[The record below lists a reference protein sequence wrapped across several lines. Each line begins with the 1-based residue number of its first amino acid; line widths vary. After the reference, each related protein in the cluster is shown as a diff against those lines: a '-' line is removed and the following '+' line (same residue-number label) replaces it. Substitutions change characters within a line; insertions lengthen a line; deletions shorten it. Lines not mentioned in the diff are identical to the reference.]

1 MEQFLT
7 RIPKW
12 LLTLT
17 MSLMSIVAFGAG
29 PRSTS
34 PEDNGVANAPLN
46 VITINAPTSDSAES
60 ISFGSATDKAVL
72 KFGEQKICEWSVG
85 DESISFGS
93 TMTTYSYAY
102 MGVTGATQP
111 GTYTL
116 SVPAGF
122 FKYGGSSTSN
132 LDAFSITFRLI
143 DASAFIV
150 SPNGGDVTP
159 DLLKSIS
166 VTFPR
171 AESITVNSGD
181 IPLNDT
187 YRNSTT
193 LLTNYTPVVRNDRV
207 ILGANNPD
215 NIVANQQTGHTITLT
230 VPEGKFTVDGEAS
243 PPINI
248 TYNVV
253 SYISTSFV
261 SNPAFNTA
269 SPVDCE
275 SLRSIRISLKDS
287 QSSVT
292 QISATY
298 KWSLSEKIENVDGS
312 ITWQDTGVKY
322 AAQLDNGSVLLTLA
336 DDASEGNFSTLLG
349 GSYRLTIPGY
359 SIYVDTKANPSA
371 VTLPA
376 YNVKPASETRII
388 SANPSMD
395 SSIFGEDN
403 IGSFSLSFG
412 TPMQIEMGG
421 LIISIL
427 KDNTPWLTVDST
439 AMSVSE
445 DGKTITVNLPEE
457 MMHETDADHIYTVS
471 IPAAL
476 FRQNGNLNLP
486 SAACEFTYMLAKVTP
501 IEGPWPFFKI
511 VSPTPETFNGTS
523 LDSTVTI
530 EYPGADQIILN
541 DPDLTLSFKKAS
553 TLGGNPDTQIC
564 TYKVSVNGNTVTLT
578 RNGYSSTL
586 GTNGLN
592 QIAIPADAWS
602 IYYDGKAY
610 DASAELNYYK
620 YPNGS
625 YESSTVFTSD
635 NSTVGG
641 VLNLDG
647 AASKLASIKVT
658 NNDYANSTFS
668 KKGFGSSTAGG
679 EGYLYK
685 VVNGTQTKIATYTAG
700 AVSAPAQTVTYT
712 AQIPT
717 LDEGEYIFEVPAG
730 NIYQQT
736 SSIGSGKNKAWT
748 VGIYKH
754 IVITKAHLYDIEVV
768 SPANGASVPQVSTIE
783 LTIPDCIV
791 IKRNLSK
798 TISFEGYDVEIDEE
812 TGAANAS
819 ITSRIEGN
827 KIHCTVNPPMTSK
840 NVTGGKLKITFPE
853 GVFTCNSTDM
863 SKEFVLEYNIIDAP
877 AISPAA
883 LGLEFEKY
891 TELQASGVAVDRL
904 DRITYTFPEGVELQM
919 DQNIRSKFSITPFTT
934 KEVSE
939 NGSTSTTEIAGS
951 PLSGYTYN
959 FKPNG
964 NVLEVTIEPAIL
976 ASGFYR
982 VRLAQGAL
990 MTNGTSFPAYDGALY
1005 LDNDVDVSVYPESGS
1020 EVETLSQIQLDY
1032 PNADSIEL
1040 LDAGKAQLL
1049 VLVDGEYIQA
1059 DETLSLSLNNKK
1071 ITVDITPAI
1080 EVNGEYR
1087 FVLDEGAV
1095 KLNGVA
1101 SSRVEADYT
1110 VLGVAQRE
1118 GAIQRIYVKLND
1130 DVDPSAIGLW
1140 IYANGGRPLFSNE
1153 IDKDFATSHYTL
1165 SYFESI
1171 RTAPLDM
1178 LNISTDLLS
1187 VYRVTDILEDQ
1198 YYCIELPARINSITF
1213 VNNAIEGSAA
1223 DKEQTTKATYASDYT
1238 DGVRDGQVYTL
1249 FEANP
1254 NYVPSTDTPFVQD
1267 PNYGL
1272 GNKTFTIDLN
1282 GRAPESV
1289 KVWFFD
1295 SRTGENL
1302 FNLVDDDWMQR
1313 GTIASHADRSFRSTF
1328 RYPSSD
1334 GVYSI
1339 TPVDGEEGV
1348 YRVVMPGRIN
1358 SLILSSNA
1366 DGSVN
1371 TWHNYSYINGLRA
1384 GNDFSDEFNAYICDD
1399 IKLGVILKTNAPHLH
1414 SGMSGFDSEDEEGNS
1429 LYEFQMNDQGNYVL
1443 SDIFLSV
1450 DEYKIHNWASPDE
1463 LNSENEWVSDLENCM
1478 AYNAETGDKPEWLED
1493 NYDHGF
1499 VILEDGTYDII
1510 FYPSTMKWNIIQV
1523 EASTD
1528 LSSHTFKVLTSRN
1541 DFSIPAGYEMETD
1554 GDGIFYLHRPTFT
1567 GEFVLYDVTGS
1578 DYYTLA
1584 ETLENGVF
1592 SSGEYTKDVNSLERT
1607 AVNPE
1612 SLTNVTF
1619 VFDTNV
1625 MKVKVTGTN
1634 ADTSKYSCYFVFNS
1648 DTSDVTSSR
1657 LTPQNIRT
1665 YLFEIADPANS
1676 NDVNGIGN
1684 AVNSDRNGV
1693 MIYEVFQDEIPGDR
1707 VFKIVVSRDRN
1718 YDHIVFNNGLASDNE
1733 NEWHTGNLKLI
1744 ENGVYYASDDRIP
1757 YGYMFEQTAEDDALY
1772 TKYDFTGDSEEPN
1785 IIYVRAADFGADFGN
1800 NADDTLMINITKG
1813 EESFT
1818 GDAGSSRMFRKEFNG
1833 EVLYSYPSTIIE
1845 NGTTVDIEIYP
1856 STVEAGDPLTL
1867 NLVNAVYQDG
1877 TIYGRDGN
1885 KSDFNATTAPVEVIL
1900 LLKKTN
1906 DFVRCKADREE
1917 NGVWE
1922 FTGDGTEGS
1931 ADSNIVPGDTF
1942 KFLCIFSDGSEKEYV
1957 SAKRYT
1963 TIHHVT
1969 PYAVN
1974 DINSLTEGYAWPGP
1988 AENASTY
1995 SAYFDWNKQEMTL
2008 IPDVDMPDFKFIDDN
2023 GAHTRS
2029 AVIEINATTPEQYAN
2044 GDYKDLIPGESTGE
2058 EILMM
2063 ANHEYFY
2070 DQEKHFNKVVTSL
2083 KLHASNAHIANTA
2096 TYQMHASNIGIESVP
2111 QTCDT
2116 DLAPEANTAHVFMTA
2131 PVAGTYT
2138 VTAKSS
2144 AMRSF
2149 SAQAVTATV
2158 KVRPT
2163 LQSLKLTVNGVPIHE
2178 ENGLNVLSM
2187 NPEMFEED
2195 YEYFTDGATGVVWG
2209 SKNAFIDTENVSSEN
2224 DERTNT
2230 IQIWYKVE
2238 APRPYEA
2245 PRRSNE
2251 KPETYDELT
2260 KAGYSLYSGRSG
2272 FLNLNEL
2279 DDSNGVPNVS
2289 LVVKQNGVASEPST
2303 LYIDK
2308 NVEVNV
2314 DEIVDGSET
2323 DGKVIYYDLQGYPV
2337 ENPEKGIYIKI
2348 ENGKA
2353 EKVIL

>member
-17 MSLMSIVAFGAG
+17 MSLMSIIAYGAG

-34 PEDNGVANAPLN
+34 PEDNGVANAPLTR
-46 VITINAPTSDSAES
+46 ITVEAPTSNPDES
-60 ISFGSATDKAVL
+60 ISFGTATDKAVL
-72 KFGEQKICEWSVG
+72 MFGDQKVCEWSVG
-85 DESISFGS
+85 DASISFGS
-93 TMTTYSYAY
+93 NMTNYAFAY

-111 GTYTL
+111 GSYTL

-122 FKYGGSSTSN
+122 FKYGGSSTSS

-143 DASAFIV
+143 DASSFIV
-150 SPNGGDVTP
+150 SPYGGYVTP

-166 VTFPR
+166 VTFPG

-187 YRNSTT
+187 YRQNTT

-215 NIVANQQTGHTITLT
+215 NIVANQQTGHVITLT
-230 VPEGKFTVDGEAS
+230 IPEGKFTVDGVAS

-248 TYNVV
+248 TYDVV

-269 SPVDCE
+269 SPVDCDA
-275 SLRSIRISLKDS
+275 LRSIRISLKDPQYS
-287 QSSVT
+287 ITSV
-292 QISATY
+292 SGTY
-298 KWSLSEKIENVDGS
+298 KWNLQTKIENADGS

-322 AAQLDNGSVLLTLA
+322 SGQLDNGNILLSLA
-336 DDASEGNFSTLLG
+336 DAASEESFSSLLG
-349 GSYRLTIPGY
+349 GTYRLTVPGY
-359 SIYVDTKANPSA
+359 AMYVDGKANPN
-371 VTLPA
+371 VVILPS

-388 SANPSMD
+388 GANPAMD
-395 SSIFGEDN
+395 SSIFGEEN
-403 IGSFSLSFG
+403 VGSFSLSFG
-412 TPMQIEMGG
+412 TPMQVESGSIT
-421 LIISIL
+421 IL
-427 KDNTPWLTVDST
+427 KDNAPWHTVDAS

-445 DGKTITVNLPEE
+445 DGKTITVNLPEP
-457 MMHETDADHIYTVS
+457 MAHESDGDHIYAVS
-471 IPAAL
+471 VPAGL
-476 FRQNGNLNLP
+476 FRQNGNQNLP
-486 SAACEFTYMLAKVTP
+486 SAACEFTYTVAKVTA
-501 IEGPWPFFKI
+501 IEGPWPFYKI
-511 VSPTPETFNGTS
+511 IDPDPNSFTGSSLNSP
-523 LDSTVTI
+523 VTI
-530 EYPGADQIILN
+530 EYPGADQIILQ
-541 DPDLTLSFKKAS
+541 DPAPTLTFKKAG
-553 TLGGNPDTQIC
+553 TMNGAADTKIC
-564 TYKVSVNGNTVTLT
+564 DYTVSVDGNKITLK
-578 RNGYSSTL
+578 RVGSSSAL

-592 QIAIPADAWS
+592 QIAIPADAWT
-602 IYYDGKAY
+602 IFYDGHAY
-610 DASAELNYYK
+610 TAEATLDYYK
-620 YPNGS
+620 FANGS
-625 YESSTVFTSD
+625 YESSTVYTSD

-647 AASKLASIKVT
+647 AAAKLASIKVT
-658 NNDYANSTFS
+658 NNTYNKATR
-668 KKGFGSSTAGG
+668 KGFGSSTAGG
-679 EGYLYK
+679 KGYLYR
-685 VVNGTQTKIATYTAG
+685 VVNGTKTEIAQYTAG
-700 AVSAPAQTVTYT
+700 SLSATPAETVTYT
-712 AQIPT
+712 ATIPA
-717 LDEGEYIFEVPAG
+717 LDEGEYLFEIPAG
-730 NIYQQT
+730 NIYQ
-736 SSIGSGKNKAWT
+736 SNSILSQNNKWS
-748 VGIYKH
+748 VGISKH
-754 IVITKAHLYDIEVV
+754 ITITKAHIYDVEVV
-768 SPANGASVPQVSTIE
+768 SPANGASVPQVANIE

-798 TISFEGYDVEIDEE
+798 TISFEGFNVEVDDE

-819 ITSRIEGN
+819 VTSRIEGN
-827 KIHCTVNPPMTSK
+827 KILCTVNPPMK
-840 NVTGGKLKITFPE
+840 PDNVPGGKLKITFPE

-863 SKEFVLEYNIIDAP
+863 SKAFTLEYNIIGAP

-883 LGLEFEKY
+883 LGLEFDKY
-891 TELQASGVAVDRL
+891 TELQASGYPVDKL

-934 KEVSE
+934 QEGTE
-939 NGSTSTTEIAGS
+939 NGQTITYEVAGS

-976 ASGFYR
+976 ATGFYR
-982 VRLAQGAL
+982 VRLAQGAI
-990 MTNGTSFPAYDGALY
+990 MTNGTSFPTYNGALY
-1005 LDNDVDVSVYPESGS
+1005 LDNDVDVSIYPESGS
-1020 EVETLSQIQLDY
+1020 EVETLSQIQLEY
-1032 PNADSIEL
+1032 PNAKSIEL
-1040 LDAGKAQLL
+1040 LDATKAQLL
-1049 VLVDGEYIQA
+1049 VLVDGEYIAA
-1059 DETLSLSLNNKK
+1059 DETLSLSLNDKK
-1071 ITVDITPAI
+1071 LTVDITPAI
-1080 EVNGEYR
+1080 EVNGDYR
-1087 FVLDEGAV
+1087 FVLDAGAV

-1110 VLGVAQRE
+1110 VLGVTQRE

-1130 DVDPSAIGLW
+1130 DVDPSSIGLW
-1140 IYANGGRPLFSNE
+1140 IYANGGRPLFSKE
-1153 IDKDFATSHYTL
+1153 VDKDFATSHYTL

-1178 LNISTDLLS
+1178 LNLSTDLLS
-1187 VYRVTDILEDQ
+1187 VYRVKDILDDE

-1213 VNNAIEGSAA
+1213 VNNAIEGAAA

-1254 NYVPSTDTPFVQD
+1254 NYVPSTETPFVQD

-1272 GNKTFTIDLN
+1272 GNKTFVIDLN
-1282 GRAPESV
+1282 GRAPENV

-1302 FNLVDDDWMQR
+1302 FNLADDDWMQR
-1313 GTIASHADRSFRSTF
+1313 GTIASHADRSFKSTF
-1328 RYPSSD
+1328 RYPSTD
-1334 GVYSI
+1334 RVYSI
-1339 TPVDGEEGV
+1339 TPVDGEEGK

-1358 SLILSSNA
+1358 SLILSSNS

-1384 GNDFSDEFNAYICDD
+1384 GKDYSDEFDAYICDD
-1399 IKLGVILKTNAPHLH
+1399 IRLGVTLNSDAPHLH
-1414 SGMSGFDSEDEEGNS
+1414 SGINGFDSEDEEGNNA
-1429 LYEFQMNDQGNYVL
+1429 YEFQMNDQGNYVL
-1443 SDIFLSV
+1443 TDIFLTI

-1463 LNSENEWVSDLENCM
+1463 LNPENEWVSDLENCM

-1499 VILEDGTYDII
+1499 VILEEGTYDIT

-1541 DFSIPAGYEMETD
+1541 DFAINAGYEMETD

-1578 DYYTLA
+1578 DYYTLS

-1612 SLTNVTF
+1612 SLTDVTF

-1634 ADTSKYSCYFVFNS
+1634 ADTSKYACYFVFNG

-1657 LTPQNIRT
+1657 LTPANIRT

-1676 NDVNGIGN
+1676 NDANGIGN

-1718 YDHIVFNNGLASDNE
+1718 YDHIVFNNGLPSDNE

-1757 YGYMFEQTAEDDALY
+1757 YGYMFEQTAEEDALY

-1785 IIYVRAADFGADFGN
+1785 IIYVRAVDFGPDFGK

-1818 GDAGSSRMFRKEFNG
+1818 GDPGSSRMFRKEFNG

-1845 NGTTVDIEIYP
+1845 NGTTVDIVIYP

-1867 NLVNAVYQDG
+1867 NLTNAVYRDG
-1877 TIYGRDGN
+1877 TIYGRDGA
-1885 KSDFNATTAPVEVIL
+1885 KSDFNAATAPVEVIL
-1900 LLKKTN
+1900 YLDKGDGFK
-1906 DFVRCKADREE
+1906 RCYADREE

-1931 ADSNIVPGDTF
+1931 SDSNIVTGDTF
-1942 KFLCIFSDGSEKEYV
+1942 KFICVFSDGSEKEYV

-1963 TIHHVT
+1963 TIDHVT

-1974 DINSLTEGYAWPGP
+1974 DITSLTQGYAWPGP
-1988 AENASTY
+1988 DGKTTY

-2008 IPDVDMPDFKFIDDN
+2008 IPDVNMPDFKFIDEKG
-2023 GAHTRS
+2023 GAHTRN
-2029 AVIEINATTPEQYAN
+2029 AVIEINATTPEQHEN

-2063 ANHEYFY
+2063 ANGAFCEQ
-2070 DQEKHFNKVVTSL
+2070 DKHFNKVVTSL

-2096 TYQMHASNIGIESVP
+2096 TYQMHANNIGIEAVP
-2111 QTCDT
+2111 QVCET
-2116 DLAPEANTAHVFMTA
+2116 DAVPEDKSSAHVFMTA

-2144 AMRSF
+2144 TMRSF

-2163 LQSLKLTVNGVPIHE
+2163 LESLKLTVNGVPVHQE
-2178 ENGLNVLSM
+2178 EGLNIISM

-2195 YEYFTDGATGVVWG
+2195 YEYFTDEATGVVWG
-2209 SKNAFIDTENVSSEN
+2209 SKNAFIDTENVSSDN
-2224 DERTNT
+2224 DERTST

-2238 APRPYEA
+2238 APKPFEA

-2279 DDSNGVPNVS
+2279 GDSNGVPNVS
-2289 LVVKQNGVASEPST
+2289 LVVKQNGVASEPTT

-2323 DGKVIYYDLQGYPV
+2323 AGKAIYYDLQGYPV
-2337 ENPEKGIYIKI
+2337 ENPEKGVYIKI